1 MEKQE
6 VAIEILQ
13 IKKAML
19 LKQAKRSEFALLQEK
34 LKGLN
39 KEEKQIY
46 ENNIKKKKK
55 VLTIYLEEIK
65 KYMEAESEN

>member
-46 ENNIKKKKK
+46 ENNIETIQK

>member
-34 LKGLN
+34 LKELN

-46 ENNIKKKKK
+46 ENNIEIIQK